1 MRQIIPLT
9 NSPNQTFTTTLTVD
23 SSNLTLTM
31 FVRYNVIAEYWVLT
45 IINTST
51 QAIILDSI
59 PLITGVYPASN
70 ILEQYAYLQI
80 GSAYIINTDNA
91 VLDYPDDSTNSLGS
105 DFVLLWSDTPSS

>member
-1 MRQIIPLT
+1 MQQIIPLT
-9 NSPNQTFTTTLTVD
+9 NNPNQTFTVTLNVD
-23 SSNLTLTM
+23 NSNLTLTM
-31 FVRYNVIAEYWVLT
+31 IVRYNVIADYWVLT

-51 QAIILDSI
+51 QETILDSI
-59 PLITGVYPASN
+59 PFVTGVYPASN

-91 VLDYPDDSTNSLGS
+91 VLDYPDDSLDSLGS